1 MTACPQQNFVTRP
14 NFHVFCVLQPEP
26 EISRKHGCRL
36 CVEFRMSN
44 LCRIW
49 SVSLN
54 SKVNLEIRG
63 PRPMSNLCRIC
74 VEFRR
79 PVFGSKPDRNFV
91 ETDGKHSF
99 GMLPCRIGPIAGSE
113 ALICAWGSAEWSAD
127 LCVVCGRRWLVLRCA
142 FWAAVA
148 CA

>member
-1 MTACPQQNFVTRP
+1 MKACDRLPTAELRDPSNFS
-14 NFHVFCVLQPEP
+14 FLFCVLQPEP
-26 EISRKHGCRL
+26 EISRKHGCRI

-44 LCRIW
+44 LCRIL
-49 SVSLN
+49 SVRLN

-79 PVFGSKPDRNFV
+79 LVFWSKPDRYFV
-91 ETDGKHSF
+91 ETDGNIVF
-99 GMLPCRIGPIAGSE
+99 GMVSCRIGPIAGSE
-113 ALICAWGSAEWSAD
+113 ALICVWGVGG
-127 LCVVCGRRWLVLRCA
+127 VVCRSLCGL
-142 FWAAVA
+142 WAAVA